1 MTSYFLFCLHAIDS
15 SLHWSRALC
24 QWSHLLS
31 RSFVNTRIRKKV
43 KKKVVSPLSWIDG
56 VSPEVLAYIHG
67 MPKPRPENLHCA
79 KYYFE
84 EGHRRVTPYYYVYEE
99 YFKSEPPEASRT
111 VWGHLSRGIPLITKE
126 FVQHRINEGQIFVN
140 LEPIRSGKNA
150 AFSLLFFSF

>member
-1 MTSYFLFCLHAIDS
+1 M
-15 SLHWSRALC
+15 
-24 QWSHLLS
+24 
-31 RSFVNTRIRKKV
+31 
-43 KKKVVSPLSWIDG
+43 SWIDG

-150 AFSLLFFSF
+150 AFSLLFSVLRYEISPKWMDGTMVISSQGQKGFL